1 MRKSISVTESHNKST
16 SDKSLNI
23 IAEINE
29 SPIKMNLKDKCN
41 IAIFFGDE
49 GNVQIYL
56 LEKGSNEP
64 IAHYVINN
72 IGTLRAFLSDS
83 FATPILGDAL

>member
-1 MRKSISVTESHNKST
+1 MRKTISITESHNKRK
-16 SDKSLNI
+16 DKKSLNV

-29 SPIKMNLKDKCN
+29 SPIMGNLKDKCN

-49 GNVQIYL
+49 DNVQIYL
-56 LEKGSNEP
+56 LEKGSNDP

-72 IGTLRAFLSDS
+72 IGTLRAFLSDR